1 MAPFKKNPDAVSPV
15 VGVMLMLTLVIV
27 LAAVISGF
35 AGGIAGSSNSGSL
48 IEITAQTK
56 IINSG
61 NNDTSRFEID
71 IISVNDPVS
80 TKDLKLKTSWKSY
93 DDAGNL
99 VLHENSSMPGT
110 ENFNYI
116 KSGVSPIGAGP
127 GLPQWDGTYENIST
141 NMSFGNYALMA
152 GTRMVAY
159 PAEEYGQSEPK
170 IYDSFSGTDC
180 MQAILGE
187 GWNNLSSGDV
197 VNVMLIHVPSGRI
210 IYDEDVNVN
219 LT

>member
-1 MAPFKKNPDAVSPV
+1 MTPFKKNPDAVSPV
-15 VGVMLMLTLVIV
+15 VGVMLMLTLVII

-110 ENFNYI
+110 KNFNYI

-141 NMSFGNYALMA
+141 NMSFGNYAIMA
-152 GTRMVAY
+152 GTKMVAY
-159 PAEEYGQSEPK
+159 PSTYYLNGEYTDNQ
-170 IYDSFSGTDC
+170 YTDC